1 MLLTVFTPSYN
12 RAHTLP
18 RLYESLLRQECRDFE
33 WVIVD
38 DGSTDGTEYIVKE
51 WVDEGLINIRYCRQE
66 NGGKPSAHNKGAE
79 MASGEL
85 FICVD
90 SDDYLTDNAVE
101 TIKSAWENAPEES
114 VGILAYKTLSDGTS
128 VTEIAD
134 RSVRSFTLK
143 AGYDSHGL
151 VGDTALIF
159 RADVLLRFEFP
170 LFEGEKFIPEGYLYD
185 MIDMVGELFVLREKI
200 YVCEYLDDGYTA
212 NMKRILYKNPQ
223 GYFAYINNRLK
234 IDEGVKA
241 RFLDSVRY
249 MAMAIAHRRKRK
261 IYHAERPFY
270 AFIAY
275 IPGWL
280 LYVKDFKRY
289 KNESENQRNNS
300 DI

>member
-18 RLYESLLRQECRDFE
+18 RLYESLVKQDCRDFE
-33 WVIVD
+33 WLIVD
-38 DGSTDGTEYIVKE
+38 DGSTDNTRELVGGWIN
-51 WVDEGLINIRYCRQE
+51 EGKIDVRYYRQE
-66 NGGKPSAHNKGAE
+66 NGGKPSAHNRGAQ
-79 MASGEL
+79 MARGEL

-151 VGDTALIF
+151 SGDTALIF

-170 LFEGEKFIPEGYLYD
+170 LFEGENFIPEGYLYD
-185 MIDMVGELFVLREKI
+185 MIDMVGELFVLREEI

-223 GYFAYINNRLK
+223 GYFAYIENRLR
-234 IDEGVKA
+234 IDKGVKA

-249 MAMAIAHRRKRK
+249 MAMAIAHRKRK
-261 IYHAERPFY
+261 KVALAEYPFY
-270 AFIAY
+270 ALIAY
-275 IPGWL
+275 IPGWM

-289 KNESENQRNNS
+289 KNES
-300 DI
+300 